1 MSKEEIR
8 KEIAK
13 LESEINLKISKAIML
28 GKDQIAELNTL
39 YSEMERL
46 QFMLSKEEED
56 GVQ

>member
-8 KEIAK
+8 KQIVQI
-13 LESEINLKISKAIML
+13 ESEINLTIAKAVML
-28 GKDQIAELNTL
+28 SKDQVTKLDNL

-46 QFMLSKEEED
+46 QFKLSEEED

>member
-13 LESEINLKISKAIML
+13 LESEINLKIAKAIML
-28 GKDQIAELNTL
+28 NKDQIKELNTL

-46 QFMLSKEEED
+46 QFMLSEEED